1 MQIYKTIAET
11 REALAGEALKN
22 KIGFV
27 PTMGALHKGHLSL
40 VERCHSESDL
50 TVVSIYVN
58 PAQFGPQED
67 LNHYPR
73 NLEKDIDLLRNYHV
87 DIVFTPDDVQMYP
100 EGYCTWVQVEGL
112 SDILCGASRPGHF
125 RGVVTIV
132 LKLMHIVNPKL
143 MFMGMKDYQQI
154 IVLEKM
160 IEDLNLETKIVRCPI
175 VREPDGLAM
184 SSRNSYLTPDER
196 QRATCLIKALKNAQ
210 KMVNEGYL
218 DSSILISEAENI
230 IKQSDGRIDYIKIV
244 DGSTLQELPEVRSG
258 SRMMLAVYIGNTRL
272 IDNIELLP

>member
-58 PAQFGPQED
+58 PTQFGPQED

-125 RGVVTIV
+125 RGVATIV
-132 LKLMHIVNPKL
+132 LKLMHIVNPKF

>member
-11 REALAGEALKN
+11 REALAEEALQK
-22 KIGFV
+22 KVGFV

-125 RGVVTIV
+125 RGVATIV

-210 KMVNEGYL
+210 QMVNEGYL
-218 DSSILISEAENI
+218 DFSILISEAENI

>member
-11 REALAGEALKN
+11 REALAGEALQK

-125 RGVVTIV
+125 RGVATIV
-132 LKLMHIVNPKL
+132 LKLMHIVNPKF

-218 DSSILISEAENI
+218 ESSILISEAENI
-230 IKQSDGRIDYIKIV
+230 IKQANGRIDYIKIV

>member
-11 REALAGEALKN
+11 REALAEEALQK
-22 KIGFV
+22 KVGFV

-58 PAQFGPQED
+58 PTQFGPQED

-125 RGVVTIV
+125 RGVATIV

-210 KMVNEGYL
+210 KMVNEGHL

>member
-1 MQIYKTIAET
+1 MQIYKTITET
-11 REALAGEALKN
+11 REALAGEALQK

-125 RGVVTIV
+125 RGVATIV
-132 LKLMHIVNPKL
+132 LKLMHIVNPKF

-218 DSSILISEAENI
+218 ESSILISEAENI
-230 IKQSDGRIDYIKIV
+230 IKQANGRIDYIKIV

>member
-58 PAQFGPQED
+58 PTQFGPQED

-125 RGVVTIV
+125 RGVATIV
-132 LKLMHIVNPKL
+132 LKLMHIVNPKF

-218 DSSILISEAENI
+218 ESSILISEAENI
-230 IKQSDGRIDYIKIV
+230 IKQANGRIDYIKIV

>member
-1 MQIYKTIAET
+1 MQIYKTIAEI
-11 REALAGEALKN
+11 REALAGKALQK

-58 PAQFGPQED
+58 PTQFGPQED

-125 RGVVTIV
+125 RGVATIV
-132 LKLMHIVNPKL
+132 LKLMHIVNPKF

-244 DGSTLQELPEVRSG
+244 DGSTLQELPEVRSS

>member
-11 REALAGEALKN
+11 REALAGEALQK

-125 RGVVTIV
+125 RGVATIV

-210 KMVNEGYL
+210 QMVNEGYL

>member
-1 MQIYKTIAET
+1 MQIYKTITET
-11 REALAGEALKN
+11 REALAGEALQK

-125 RGVVTIV
+125 RGVATIV

>member
-11 REALAGEALKN
+11 REALAGEALQK

-58 PAQFGPQED
+58 PTQFGPQED

-125 RGVVTIV
+125 RGVATIV

-210 KMVNEGYL
+210 QMVNEGYL

-230 IKQSDGRIDYIKIV
+230 IKQADGKIDYIKIV
-244 DGSTLQELPEVRSG
+244 DGSTLQELTEVHSG
-258 SRMMLAVYIGNTRL
+258 ARMMLAVYIGNTRL
-272 IDNIELLP
+272 IDNLELLP

>member
-58 PAQFGPQED
+58 PTQFGPQED

-125 RGVVTIV
+125 RGVATIV

-210 KMVNEGYL
+210 QMVNEGYL

-244 DGSTLQELPEVRSG
+244 DGSTLQELPEVRSS

>member
-11 REALAGEALKN
+11 REALAEEALQK

-58 PAQFGPQED
+58 PTQFGPQED

-125 RGVVTIV
+125 RGVATIV

-210 KMVNEGYL
+210 KMVNEGHL

>member
-1 MQIYKTIAET
+1 MQIYKTIAEI
-11 REALAGEALKN
+11 REALAGKALQK

-125 RGVVTIV
+125 RGVATIV

-210 KMVNEGYL
+210 KMVNEGHL

>member
-11 REALAGEALKN
+11 REALAGKALQK

-73 NLEKDIDLLRNYHV
+73 NLEKDIDLLKNYHV

-125 RGVVTIV
+125 RGVATIV

-244 DGSTLQELPEVRSG
+244 DGSTLEELPEVRSG

>member
-1 MQIYKTIAET
+1 
-11 REALAGEALKN
+11 
-22 KIGFV
+22 
-27 PTMGALHKGHLSL
+27 
-40 VERCHSESDL
+40 
-50 TVVSIYVN
+50 
-58 PAQFGPQED
+58 
-67 LNHYPR
+67 
-73 NLEKDIDLLRNYHV
+73 
-87 DIVFTPDDVQMYP
+87 
-100 EGYCTWVQVEGL
+100 
-112 SDILCGASRPGHF
+112 
-125 RGVVTIV
+125 
-132 LKLMHIVNPKL
+132 
-143 MFMGMKDYQQI
+143 
-154 IVLEKM
+154 
-160 IEDLNLETKIVRCPI
+160 VRCPI

-230 IKQSDGRIDYIKIV
+230 IKQSDGRIAYIKIV

>member
-11 REALAGEALKN
+11 REALAGEALQK

-125 RGVVTIV
+125 RGVATIV
-132 LKLMHIVNPKL
+132 LKLMHIVNPKF

>member
-1 MQIYKTIAET
+1 M
-11 REALAGEALKN
+11 
-22 KIGFV
+22 
-27 PTMGALHKGHLSL
+27 
-40 VERCHSESDL
+40 
-50 TVVSIYVN
+50 
-58 PAQFGPQED
+58 
-67 LNHYPR
+67 NHYPR

-210 KMVNEGYL
+210 QMVNEGYL

-244 DGSTLQELPEVRSG
+244 DGSTLQELPEVRSS

>member
-58 PAQFGPQED
+58 PTQFGPQED

-125 RGVVTIV
+125 RGVATIV

-210 KMVNEGYL
+210 QMVNEGYL

>member
-1 MQIYKTIAET
+1 MQIYKTITET
-11 REALAGEALKN
+11 REALAGKALQK

-125 RGVVTIV
+125 RGVATIV

-210 KMVNEGYL
+210 QMVNEGYL

>member
-1 MQIYKTIAET
+1 MQIYKTITET
-11 REALAGEALKN
+11 REALAGEALQK

-125 RGVVTIV
+125 RGVATIV
-132 LKLMHIVNPKL
+132 LKLMHIVNPKF

>member
-11 REALAGEALKN
+11 REALAEEALQK

-58 PAQFGPQED
+58 PTQFGPQED

-125 RGVVTIV
+125 RGVATIV

-210 KMVNEGYL
+210 QMVNEGYL

-244 DGSTLQELPEVRSG
+244 DGSTLQELPEVRSS

>member
-1 MQIYKTIAET
+1 MQIYKTIAEI
-11 REALAGEALKN
+11 REALAGKALQK

-58 PAQFGPQED
+58 PTQFGPQED

-125 RGVVTIV
+125 IGVATIV

-210 KMVNEGYL
+210 KMVNEGHL

>member
-11 REALAGEALKN
+11 REALAEEALQK
-22 KIGFV
+22 KVGFV

-58 PAQFGPQED
+58 PTQFGPQED

-125 RGVVTIV
+125 RGVATIV
-132 LKLMHIVNPKL
+132 LKLMHIVNPKF

-210 KMVNEGYL
+210 QMVNEGYL

>member
-1 MQIYKTIAET
+1 MQIYKTITET
-11 REALAGEALKN
+11 REALAGEALQK

-125 RGVVTIV
+125 RGVATIV
-132 LKLMHIVNPKL
+132 LKLMHIVNPKF

-218 DSSILISEAENI
+218 ESSILISEAENI

>member
-244 DGSTLQELPEVRSG
+244 DGSTLQELPEVRTG

>member
-58 PAQFGPQED
+58 PTQFGPQED

-210 KMVNEGYL
+210 QMVNEGYL

>member
-1 MQIYKTIAET
+1 
-11 REALAGEALKN
+11 
-22 KIGFV
+22 
-27 PTMGALHKGHLSL
+27 
-40 VERCHSESDL
+40 
-50 TVVSIYVN
+50 
-58 PAQFGPQED
+58 
-67 LNHYPR
+67 
-73 NLEKDIDLLRNYHV
+73 
-87 DIVFTPDDVQMYP
+87 
-100 EGYCTWVQVEGL
+100 
-112 SDILCGASRPGHF
+112 
-125 RGVVTIV
+125 
-132 LKLMHIVNPKL
+132 MHIVNPKL

>member
-11 REALAGEALKN
+11 REALAGKALQK

-125 RGVVTIV
+125 RGVATIV

>member
-11 REALAGEALKN
+11 REALAGEALQK

-125 RGVVTIV
+125 RGVATIV

>member
-58 PAQFGPQED
+58 PTQFGPQED

-125 RGVVTIV
+125 RGVATIV

-210 KMVNEGYL
+210 KMVNEGHL

>member
-58 PAQFGPQED
+58 PTQFGPQED

-125 RGVVTIV
+125 RGVATIV

-210 KMVNEGYL
+210 KMVNEGHL

-244 DGSTLQELPEVRSG
+244 DGSTLQELPEVRSS

>member
-1 MQIYKTIAET
+1 
-11 REALAGEALKN
+11 
-22 KIGFV
+22 
-27 PTMGALHKGHLSL
+27 
-40 VERCHSESDL
+40 
-50 TVVSIYVN
+50 
-58 PAQFGPQED
+58 
-67 LNHYPR
+67 
-73 NLEKDIDLLRNYHV
+73 
-87 DIVFTPDDVQMYP
+87 
-100 EGYCTWVQVEGL
+100 VEGL

-125 RGVVTIV
+125 RGVATIV

-210 KMVNEGYL
+210 KMVNEGHL

>member
-11 REALAGEALKN
+11 REALAGEALQK

-125 RGVVTIV
+125 RGVATIV
-132 LKLMHIVNPKL
+132 LKLMHIVNPKF

-210 KMVNEGYL
+210 KMVNEGHL

>member
-1 MQIYKTIAET
+1 MQIYKTIAEN
-11 REALAGEALKN
+11 REALAGEALQK

-125 RGVVTIV
+125 RGVATIV

-230 IKQSDGRIDYIKIV
+230 IKQADGRIDYIKIV

>member
-58 PAQFGPQED
+58 PTQFGPQED

-125 RGVVTIV
+125 RGVATIV

-210 KMVNEGYL
+210 KMVNEGHL

-244 DGSTLQELPEVRSG
+244 DGSTLEELPEVRSG

>member
-1 MQIYKTIAET
+1 MQIYKTITET
-11 REALAGEALKN
+11 REALAGKALQK

-58 PAQFGPQED
+58 PTQFGPQED

-125 RGVVTIV
+125 RGVATIV
-132 LKLMHIVNPKL
+132 LKLMHIVNPKF

>member
-1 MQIYKTIAET
+1 MQIYKTITET

-58 PAQFGPQED
+58 PTQFGPQED

-125 RGVVTIV
+125 RGVATIV

-210 KMVNEGYL
+210 QMVNEGYL

-244 DGSTLQELPEVRSG
+244 DGSTLQELPEVRSS

>member
-1 MQIYKTIAET
+1 MQIYKTIAEI
-11 REALAGEALKN
+11 REALAGKALQK

-58 PAQFGPQED
+58 PTQFGPQED

-125 RGVVTIV
+125 RGVATIV

-175 VREPDGLAM
+175 VREPDGRAM

-210 KMVNEGYL
+210 QMVNEGYL

>member
-1 MQIYKTIAET
+1 MQIYKTITET
-11 REALAGEALKN
+11 REALAGEALQK

-125 RGVVTIV
+125 RGVATIV

-210 KMVNEGYL
+210 QMVNEGYL

-244 DGSTLQELPEVRSG
+244 DGSTLQELPEVRSS